1 MILDILDISCLLW
14 HKKCPQAYLEIC
26 KINVME
32 SVNIYVWVEVCS
44 FFFSSWNH
52 FHLAT
57 FHFLVLWEKSS
68 DKNSSLFDISGA
80 Y

>member
-1 MILDILDISCLLW
+1 MKYKKYLKMILDIPDISCLLW

-44 FFFSSWNH
+44 FFFQVETI
-52 FHLAT
+52 F
-57 FHFLVLWEKSS
+57 V
-68 DKNSSLFDISGA
+68 
-80 Y
+80 